1 MIYQNI
7 KSVIIRIGKKK
18 KRHKFSMTLTD
29 PFGKKCQVKLEQNR
43 NLQKDLKNKGK
54 LEADS

>member
-1 MIYQNI
+1 
-7 KSVIIRIGKKK
+7 
-18 KRHKFSMTLTD
+18 MTLTD